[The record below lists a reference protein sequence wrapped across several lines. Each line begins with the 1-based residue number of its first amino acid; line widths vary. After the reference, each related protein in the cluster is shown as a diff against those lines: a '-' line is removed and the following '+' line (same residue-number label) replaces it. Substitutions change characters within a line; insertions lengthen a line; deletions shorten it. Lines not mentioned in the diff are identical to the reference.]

1 MSDFWLE
8 KGTSSGFRGNVN
20 EATVTVQGEFSYFI
34 NDNVF
39 FFHQQNGFIWEKQKI
54 TIWDM

>member
-8 KGTSSGFRGNVN
+8 KGTSSSFKGNVH
-20 EATVTVQGEFSYFI
+20 EAIVTVQGEFSYFMS
-34 NDNVF
+34 DNVF
-39 FFHQQNGFIWEKQKI
+39 LFHHQNGFIWEKQKI